1 MPRSPFSSGDS
12 KWANT
17 PAFSSIS
24 SVTGQGITELKDV
37 LWRELNDEENR
48 VMTLTHRNLDER
60 HRVEEEDNFDTDLER
75 DESGD
80 GSSDDNFE
88 EEDW

>member
-1 MPRSPFSSGDS
+1 M
-12 KWANT
+12 
-17 PAFSSIS
+17 
-24 SVTGQGITELKDV
+24 

-60 HRVEEEDNFDTDLER
+60 HRGEEEDNLDTDLER

-80 GSSDDNFE
+80 ESGDDNFE

>member
-1 MPRSPFSSGDS
+1 M
-12 KWANT
+12 
-17 PAFSSIS
+17 
-24 SVTGQGITELKDV
+24 